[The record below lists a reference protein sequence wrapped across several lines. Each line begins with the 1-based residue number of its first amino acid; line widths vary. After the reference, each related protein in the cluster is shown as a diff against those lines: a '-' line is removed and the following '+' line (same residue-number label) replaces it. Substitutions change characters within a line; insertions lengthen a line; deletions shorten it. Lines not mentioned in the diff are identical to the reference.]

1 MHPKGKDMAMNTNTP
16 LKIELTEIAIIEKI
30 LEGDIQLFE
39 ILMRRYNELLYR
51 TIRSYLHVDTD
62 VEDTMQDTY
71 IKAYEKLYQF
81 KNESMFSTWLIRIGI
96 NEALQRKRKSP
107 KYKSIALQQDDNFL
121 QIADLNT
128 MNPERHTIYKESSCF
143 MEKAIDTLPEKYKI
157 VYMLRE
163 VEGLDISEISK
174 CLNLSNSNVK
184 VRLHRSRTML
194 RDSILNLTD
203 YSNIFEFGNS
213 KCDRIVSNVM
223 GYIYKNYSNE

>member
-1 MHPKGKDMAMNTNTP
+1 MNTNTL
-16 LKIELTEIAIIEKI
+16 LKNELNEAAIIEKI

-51 TIRSYLHVDTD
+51 TIRSYLRIETD

-71 IKAYEKLYQF
+71 IKAFDKLYQF

-96 NEALQRKRKSP
+96 NEALQRKRKSN
-107 KYKSIALQQDDNFL
+107 KYKIIALQQDDNFL
-121 QIADLNT
+121 QIADQTT
-128 MNPERHTIYKESSCF
+128 MNPERNTMYKESTCF

-157 VYMLRE
+157 VYMLRA

-174 CLNLSNSNVK
+174 CLDLSNTNVK
-184 VRLHRSRTML
+184 VRLHRARTML
-194 RDSILNLTD
+194 KDSILNLTD

-213 KCDRIVSNVM
+213 KCDHIVFNVM
-223 GYIYKNYSNE
+223 DYIYKNHFSK